1 MKKLHDVDES
11 KMVINPFSYTLQIEA
26 TKLISTDVTES
37 SYDQQTINTIE
48 REVLIEHK
56 SYTKLFYCSGC
67 KDIIYN
73 LSPQGKSL
81 YLFVLYNLTA
91 GKDWLQLNSQWYMTK
106 NNVKS
111 INTFKDAVKELC
123 RYAFLSQSADY
134 TDVYWINPTLFF
146 HGSRIKKYPKHVV
159 VKNTRAI

>member
-1 MKKLHDVDES
+1 MKKLQDIDES
-11 KMVINPFSYTLQIEA
+11 KMVINPFSYTLQVEA
-26 TKLISTDVTES
+26 TKLIDSRTVVSTPGYGYV
-37 SYDQQTINTIE
+37 TIE
-48 REVLIEHK
+48 TETLIEHK

-73 LSPQGKSL
+73 LSSQGKSL

-91 GKDWLQLNSQWYMTK
+91 GRDWMQLNSQWYMTK
-106 NNVKS
+106 NNIKS

-134 TDVYWINPTLFF
+134 NDVYWINPSLFF
-146 HGSRIKKYPKHVV
+146 HGSRIKKYPSNVV
-159 VKNTRAI
+159 VKNTRAV